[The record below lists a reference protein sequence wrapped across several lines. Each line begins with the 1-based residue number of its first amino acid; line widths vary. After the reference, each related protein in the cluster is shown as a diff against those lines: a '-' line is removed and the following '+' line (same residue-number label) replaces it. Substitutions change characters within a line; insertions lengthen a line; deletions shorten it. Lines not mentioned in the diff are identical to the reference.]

1 MTPKSLTIDPCSPVM
16 GAEIKSIDLVQP
28 VDSDSLAS
36 IRGALEEYL
45 LVVLPEQEL
54 DARSLLTFARSFGEL
69 EVHVLSEYHM
79 DGHPEIYLLSNV
91 DANGETTGEHPD
103 PGTLVWHSDLSFKEV
118 PASFTML
125 YGKQVPRVG
134 GDTLYANMYTAYEDL
149 EETLKARIDGCSA
162 IHDLDYSRRRA
173 GAYGMSEK
181 QRTEAPPVTHPLV
194 RRHPGT
200 GRSSLYVGH
209 HCSKIKGCSESE
221 GRQLLEIL
229 MDHATTDRYVYRHQW
244 TAGDLVVWD
253 NRCTLHC
260 ATSFDATT
268 ERRVMYRAVV
278 KGEKLI
284 PASV

>member
-1 MTPKSLTIDPCSPVM
+1 M
-16 GAEIKSIDLVQP
+16 GARIKGLDVAQQMA
-28 VDSDSLAS
+28 SDSLEG
-36 IRGALEEYL
+36 IREVLKEHL
-45 LVVLPEQEL
+45 LVVLPEQDL
-54 DARSLLTFARSFGEL
+54 DAHSLLTFARCFGEL

-91 DANGETTGEHPD
+91 DASGETTGEHPD
-103 PGTLVWHSDLSFKEV
+103 PGTLVWHSDLSFKEI

-134 GDTLYANMYTAYEDL
+134 GDTLYANMYTAYENL
-149 EETLKARIDGCSA
+149 EEPLKTRIEGRSA

-181 QRTEAPPVTHPLV
+181 QRAEVPPIAHPLV
-194 RRHPGT
+194 RRHPDT

-209 HCSKIKGCSESE
+209 HCSKIEGYSEKQS
-221 GRQLLEIL
+221 RHLLDGL
-229 MDHATTDRYVYRHQW
+229 MDHATIDRFVYRHQW
-244 TAGDLVVWD
+244 AAGDLVIWD

-278 KGEKLI
+278 KGERVI
-284 PASV
+284 PA

>member
-1 MTPKSLTIDPCSPVM
+1 M
-16 GAEIKSIDLVQP
+16 GAEIKSVDLTQP
-28 VDSDSLAS
+28 MDTDSLTG
-36 IRGALEEYL
+36 IREALKEYL
-45 LVVLPEQEL
+45 LVVLPEQDL
-54 DARSLLTFARSFGEL
+54 DARSLLTFARHFGEL

-79 DGHPEIYLLSNV
+79 DDHPEIYLLSNV

-149 EETLKARIDGCSA
+149 DDTLKTRISGLIA

-173 GAYGMSEK
+173 GAYGMSKK
-181 QRTEAPPVTHPLV
+181 QRAEAPPIAHPLV
-194 RRHPGT
+194 RRHPET
-200 GRSSLYVGH
+200 GHSSLYVGH
-209 HCSKIKGCSESE
+209 HCSEIEGYSKSESRE
-221 GRQLLEIL
+221 LLEVL
-229 MDHATTDRYVYRHQW
+229 MDHATADRHIYRHQW
-244 TAGDLVVWD
+244 SAGDLVIWD

-260 ATSFDATT
+260 ATAFDTTT

-278 KGEKLI
+278 RGETVL
-284 PASV
+284 PA